1 MRNRYD
7 NRIIPLYLLP
17 QAYSAVNKS
26 GSTIARTTMII
37 ITEDMIFFVFLLNM
51 EYASPYGTSSDSYR
65 IILVL
70 LKGYYI

>member
-1 MRNRYD
+1 
-7 NRIIPLYLLP
+7 
-17 QAYSAVNKS
+17 
-26 GSTIARTTMII
+26 MII